1 MSMIHFMSDPFPDNH
16 NGFDYTPQSETDV
29 HHEYEDE
36 VKQKRNADAQ
46 NKMLG
51 MFASIF
57 K

>member
-16 NGFDYTPQSETDV
+16 DGFDYSPQSETDV
-29 HHEYEDE
+29 HHEFEDN
-36 VKQKRNADAQ
+36 VKQKQNAYAQ
-46 NKMLG
+46 NKLLG